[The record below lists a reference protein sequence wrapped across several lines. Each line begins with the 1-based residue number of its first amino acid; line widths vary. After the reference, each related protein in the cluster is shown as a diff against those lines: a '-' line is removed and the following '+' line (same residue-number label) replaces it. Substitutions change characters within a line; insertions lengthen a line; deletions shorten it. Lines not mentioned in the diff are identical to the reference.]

1 MNGDFT
7 LYTPTK
13 VVFGRKTE
21 EKTGELVRA
30 FGGRRVLIHYGGS

>member
-21 EKTGELVRA
+21 EKAGELVAA
-30 FGGRRVLIHYGGS
+30 FGGSRVVDRVQG